1 MNSKKLLIA
10 SGILAV
16 SAITLF
22 TFKNPIINAV
32 KNFKENIFAKECI
45 RSNSKVNSFE
55 DFLSCKIPSKTVA
68 IFEPNPYHNEC
79 IPGYSKYFTD
89 MGYNV
94 DALIVKNCEDALSS
108 FNPENNLRI
117 FTFDNLETIEKNTNK
132 VSERFKK
139 YDYIL
144 IQTTDP
150 NKSNLY
156 EKLGTV
162 NMPNA
167 LFVAHDTKLVKDM
180 EGFENLFNQ
189 NRVLTLGN
197 FKDGLQ
203 VNPHYFGDFEKKE
216 KNQKTRFF
224 ITSSPGRNY
233 SNLTDAAEKL
243 KKEGLDF
250 EILVV
255 GRGTAF
261 NIESIPENLKDK
273 FVFKHYLPF
282 NEMYQEVLNSDYII
296 INLDPNNESDSVFK
310 NLRVSG
316 AAQLCYGFSKP
327 ALIHK
332 EFADNYGMAD
342 ENSFIYNNSDFTEI
356 MRKAIKLTSGHYK
369 EKQNNLIA
377 LSNKIYDISLENLKK
392 AMKIN

>member
-1 MNSKKLLIA
+1 MNSKKFLIA
-10 SGILAV
+10 SGIIAV
-16 SAITLF
+16 SALALF
-22 TFKNPIINAV
+22 AFKNPIISAV
-32 KNFKENIFAKECI
+32 VSFKENNFAKECI

-55 DFLSCKIPSKTVA
+55 DFLSCKVPSKTVA
-68 IFEPNPYHNEC
+68 IFEPNPYHHEC
-79 IPGYSKYFTD
+79 MPGYAKYFTD

-94 DALIVKNCEDALSS
+94 DTLIVKNCEDALSS
-108 FNPENNLRI
+108 FSPENNLRI
-117 FTFDNLETIEKNTNK
+117 FTFDNLETIEKNAKKINK
-132 VSERFKK
+132 RFEK
-139 YDYIL
+139 YDYVL

-150 NKSNLY
+150 NKAEIY
-156 EKLGTV
+156 KKLGVV

-167 LFVAHDTKLVKDM
+167 LFVAHDTEWVKSM
-180 EGFENLFNQ
+180 EGFEDLFNQ

-224 ITSSPGRNY
+224 ITSSGGRNY

-273 FVFKHYLPF
+273 FIFKHRLPF

-296 INLDPNNESDSVFK
+296 INLDPKNENDNAFK

-332 EFADNYGMAD
+332 EFADNYGMTD
-342 ENSFIYNNSDFTEI
+342 ENSFIYNDSDFTEV
-356 MRKAIKLTSGHYK
+356 MKKAIKLSKGHYK
-369 EKQNNLIA
+369 EKQINLIA
-377 LSNKIYDISLENLKK
+377 LSNKIYNISLENIKK
-392 AMKIN
+392 AMKIH